1 MPNPA
6 LGLAGAS
13 LASGAMSASAAKKA
27 AKGNQAAADAATALQ
42 REQYENTTANYK
54 PYLSGGNDA
63 MAAYLYEMGLGP
75 KPTFGGSTPAVE
87 RFYEKVPMGQGGPQD
102 AGRMVVNGLMN
113 NMMGIPQPK
122 AGSGTSRAERFRV
135 NGQTFSTLEEAE
147 AFAKKNATGGTE
159 YQGYS
164 ASPMAKYL
172 MEEGVDSIEGSAAA
186 AGGLYSGATL
196 DALEGNRKQIIQ
208 ADTADYFQKLFGL
221 SNMGMAAAGNQAGAG
236 SQYAGNVGNLQMG
249 AANASG
255 QARQQGAAA
264 FGNTMA
270 DVAGIYGYFNDP
282 RTAYSTPM
290 NSSPRPMPNPFFG
303 R

>member
-1 MPNPA
+1 MA
-6 LGLAGAS
+6 IGTGLLLAGAS
-13 LASGAMSASAAKKA
+13 VLGGAMSSKAASKA
-27 AKGNQAAADAATALQ
+27 AKGQQAAADAATALQ
-42 REQYENTTANYK
+42 REQYEQTTANYK
-54 PYLSGGNDA
+54 PYLAGGNDA

-87 RFYEKVPMGQGGPQD
+87 RFYENVPMGQGGPQD
-102 AGRMVVNGLMN
+102 VVRMGVNSLMN

-164 ASPMAKYL
+164 ASPMARYL
-172 MEEGVDSIEGSAAA
+172 MDEGVDSIEGSAAA

-196 DALEGNRKQIIQ
+196 EALEGNRKQIIQ
-208 ADTADYFQKLFGL
+208 ADTADYFSKMFGL
-221 SNMGMAAAGNQAGAG
+221 TNMGMAAAGNQANAG
-236 SQYAGNVGNLQMG
+236 SAYAGNVGNLQMG
-249 AANASG
+249 AAAASG

-264 FGNTMA
+264 WNSTLGDM
-270 DVAGIYGYFNDP
+270 AGIAGYMQGQNNP
-282 RTAYSTPM
+282 MAAYA
-290 NSSPRPMPNPFFG
+290 SPTMRPPGNPYY
-303 R
+303 